1 MPNYVTNIVTFTGNQ
16 DEINDL
22 LDRIKNDEAGIGT
35 IDFNKITP
43 LPEELCIEAGS
54 KTDRGLK
61 LVSEAIA
68 QKMRRTR
75 NKNPDNECIEKWLK
89 EHEPRVKKE
98 DLEDWKFGVLAQRN
112 IMRFGFPTWYEW
124 CISNWGTKWN
134 SCGIEQGRLAE
145 NKIVFQTAWNAP
157 YPIMKKISEMYPN
170 IEISHDWADEDFGQ
184 NCGNAEYKNGEVTI
198 NCPKTQKEA
207 YEFAANFFNT
217 DLDDMCLRINATGNN
232 YVWCDFENYELVSL
246 LNKPALFSEKRMGLD
261 DIPKGFNIYQLQIEY
276 DEETEEV
283 SYTIVPNFN
292 DDFDGCIITDEPLDF
307 NGQDYINLAANDFIR
322 VYEPDYVSFDDLVS
336 ENFDFEQFDIDEGM
350 GGMC

>member
-22 LDRIKNDEAGIGT
+22 LDHIKNDEVGVGT

-75 NKNPDNECIEKWLK
+75 NKNPDNECVEKWLK

-98 DLEDWKFGVLAQRN
+98 DLEDWEFGVLAQRN

-198 NCPKTQKEA
+198 
-207 YEFAANFFNT
+207 
-217 DLDDMCLRINATGNN
+217 M
-232 YVWCDFENYELVSL
+232 
-246 LNKPALFSEKRMGLD
+246 
-261 DIPKGFNIYQLQIEY
+261 
-276 DEETEEV
+276 
-283 SYTIVPNFN
+283 
-292 DDFDGCIITDEPLDF
+292 
-307 NGQDYINLAANDFIR
+307 
-322 VYEPDYVSFDDLVS
+322 SF
-336 ENFDFEQFDIDEGM
+336 G
-350 GGMC
+350 